1 MRSAP
6 SRPAAIVLGIVAL
19 FVGILAAGMG
29 CSGRG
34 GGQAAPADP
43 ASGGA
48 ASSADPAGD
57 SAPGDPSAPMS
68 GATGSSPGA
77 PSPGAPSTGAAS
89 GSGGRKANVYMPVP
103 DVPEPPR
110 SPNESP

>member
-6 SRPAAIVLGIVAL
+6 SRPAAVVLGIVVL
-19 FVGILAAGMG
+19 FVGILAAGTG

-34 GGQAAPADP
+34 GQQAAPADP

-57 SAPGDPSAPMS
+57 SAGDSAPGDSSGPMS
-68 GATGSSPGA
+68 GAAGSSSGA
-77 PSPGAPSTGAAS
+77 PSPGAASAS
-89 GSGGRKANVYMPVP
+89 GSRGANVYMPVP